1 MKLNQ
6 IWDGIHWA
14 GAGIGAALGYFLGG
28 FDGALIVLIVF
39 SSLDYVTGVAA
50 AAVKK
55 ELSSET
61 GARGIVKKVLIFC
74 LIGVG
79 HMLDLHI
86 LGGGSALR
94 TALIFWYIGNEGVS
108 LLENASVLGVPMPD
122 ILKQAL
128 IQIRN
133 KGEKK

>member
-1 MKLNQ
+1 
-6 IWDGIHWA
+6 
-14 GAGIGAALGYFLGG
+14 
-28 FDGALIVLIVF
+28 
-39 SSLDYVTGVAA
+39 
-50 AAVKK
+50 
-55 ELSSET
+55 
-61 GARGIVKKVLIFC
+61 
-74 LIGVG
+74 
-79 HMLDLHI
+79 MLDLHI

-108 LLENASVLGVPMPD
+108 LLEIASVLGVPMPD